1 MRAALKKLKQQQKQK
16 KKLALEM
23 GLKKIIKLNYSI
35 VVRKIVIKSYNY
47 NYIRLIKL
55 VSKQT
60 NISKQPK
67 AKKKTRTSV
76 RFIFCELFLL
86 FYSNIRLL
94 LSCSSLDSQFI

>member
-1 MRAALKKLKQQQKQK
+1 
-16 KKLALEM
+16 M
-23 GLKKIIKLNYSI
+23 GLKKIIKLYYII

-67 AKKKTRTSV
+67 AKKKQKQAFASFFV
-76 RFIFCELFLL
+76 NFFSYLIPILGFYFLV
-86 FYSNIRLL
+86 IH
-94 LSCSSLDSQFI
+94 